1 VQNQNFSSALERVTQ
16 ARLDDAL
23 EIASHVENRMRARL
37 AIYCYVRGH
46 LRDKGLAIAALC
58 PMKDLA
64 AESSQHVAENILAI
78 ATRAAERDSM
88 QQQRRTVSLAC
99 L

>member
-23 EIASHVENRMRARL
+23 EIASHVENRIRARL

-46 LRDKGLAIAALC
+46 LREKGLAIAALC

-64 AESSQHVAENILAI
+64 AESSPHVAENILAL
-78 ATRAAERDSM
+78 AMRTAERDM
-88 QQQRRTVSLAC
+88 VQQQRRSVSLAC